1 MPRSGAAS
9 VTWMGGDVVSLATD
23 FEPVEAGGTPARVVA
38 LDTVRG
44 FAIVAMIVA
53 HAIPFTFAV
62 TPGVVLAGE
71 ALLNDVAS
79 PLFALVIGAT
89 IALNTRGERTST
101 RAGRRR
107 FCVETAIKA
116 LVLIGLGLALDLA
129 YSGVAVVLD
138 YLGAML
144 LVALPLLFLS
154 TRTLLVAT
162 AALCLAGPPI
172 VEMARDLAAATPTL
186 VYPPTPLTIALDW
199 LVLGTSYRVLSLLP
213 LLLLGIVLGR
223 WALGRTGRMAVAAAG
238 GVVVFAVSIPWRE
251 LAVAADTYTS
261 GSYPDLLRDLG
272 LSLIAFGGLSLL
284 VDATRGRWRQGVRG
298 VLFPITAQ
306 GEMALSIYVLQVVAL
321 MVIWAGPI
329 AVAGAGWV
337 GTSGGWLLTA
347 ALLMGCALFAIV
359 WSRTLGTGPIERLV
373 GIVTLRHPVDSLWSG
388 RPREP
393 DAERAIRSVHG

>member
-1 MPRSGAAS
+1 MPHARAAS
-9 VTWMGGDVVSLATD
+9 ATGMGVDSVSVATD
-23 FEPVEAGGTPARVVA
+23 SSSAATRRTAPRVVA
-38 LDTVRG
+38 LDTIRG

-53 HAIPFTFAV
+53 HAIPFTIAV

-89 IALNTRGERTST
+89 IALNTRADRFAA
-101 RAGRRR
+101 RASRRR
-107 FCVETAIKA
+107 FRVETAIKA

-172 VEMARDLAAATPTL
+172 VEWARGLAAGTPTL
-186 VYPPTPLTIALDW
+186 VYPPTPVTIALDW

-213 LLLLGIVLGR
+213 MLLLGIVLGR
-223 WALGRTGRMAVAAAG
+223 WALGHTRRTTIAAG
-238 GVVVFAVSIPWRE
+238 AGVVVFAASIPWRE
-251 LAVAADTYTS
+251 LAVAAGTYTS
-261 GSYPDLLRDLG
+261 GSSPDLLRDLG
-272 LSLIAFGGLSLL
+272 LSLIAYGGLSLL
-284 VDATRGRWRQGVRG
+284 VDATRGRWRQGARG
-298 VLFPITAQ
+298 VLLPITAQ
-306 GEMALSIYVLQVVAL
+306 GQMALSIYVLHVVAL
-321 MVIWAGPI
+321 MVIWASPI

-337 GTSGGWLLTA
+337 GTSRGWLLTA
-347 ALLMGCALFAIV
+347 ALLVGCALFALV

-373 GIVTLRHPVDSLWSG
+373 GIVTLRHPLDSLWAG
-388 RPREP
+388 RRRER
-393 DAERAIRSVHG
+393 DADRAIRSFNG